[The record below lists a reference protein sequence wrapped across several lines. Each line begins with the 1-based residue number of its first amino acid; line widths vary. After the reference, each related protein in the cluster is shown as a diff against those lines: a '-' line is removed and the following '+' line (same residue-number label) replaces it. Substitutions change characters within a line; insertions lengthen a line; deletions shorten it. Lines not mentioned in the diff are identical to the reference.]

1 MQIPSDYMVLASA
14 QSFLQ
19 KEAEIFAKDNEQPL
33 QLVTAAFMWKMHRVK
48 DTEQTV
54 PFTAVEEIVD
64 EGTLEEFWNHR
75 ESPEGPTNG
84 QKWVHKLCSEQDRQI
99 IQEALA
105 ARKVESNL
113 HLVMTAQTK
122 LMKNN
127 PPNPKWISDVTYT
140 PTMLEQRRAK
150 IMSEVEAPLN
160 LPKPGTEKP
169 KPAKEEKPREP
180 AIQLGNKIEVRR
192 AEPRDADEFLT
203 FTPRGGKMLLLKRLD
218 QEFYY
223 AILRTPQGRTLLNYG
238 SYSRNPYKQEH
249 TFKSKGDIV
258 LSDTL
263 VTSKLADKWDQYP
276 DRLMI
281 ESDSY
286 EDLKQVWGA
295 LATAVPDIMPTVRNE
310 PAAPK
315 PEVAA
320 VAPVAIDPSPF

>member
-1 MQIPSDYMVLASA
+1 MNNLCSWLLP
-14 QSFLQ
+14 
-19 KEAEIFAKDNEQPL
+19 
-33 QLVTAAFMWKMHRVK
+33 AFMWKMHRVK

-150 IMSEVEAPLN
+150 IMSEVE
-160 LPKPGTEKP
+160 
-169 KPAKEEKPREP
+169 